1 MSDISPSVQLI
12 YKGQVIA
19 EMRTL
24 GNIDI
29 LTAGKYC
36 DDNIR
41 LNYVNH
47 CPKSSPVVSFNI
59 TDFLEKNIPGSEV
72 LTNNLQN
79 RIEAYQT
86 DYSPGSVQNGTWVNN
101 STFTSCY
108 NDIYQVE
115 ANKFYVIKLGSTV
128 SNRFRV
134 MFTTEDV
141 TQATSD
147 IIGVNIFMSDS
158 PTAGMLTAYR
168 TLENGYIIIQK
179 TNNSTTGI
187 ETFVYESN
195 I

>member
-1 MSDISPSVQLI
+1 MPTISVI
-12 YKGQVIA
+12 YKGEVVK
-19 EMRTL
+19 T
-24 GNIDI
+24 IDSNKPDAI
-29 LTAGKYC
+29 DLLTGGKYC
-36 DDNIR
+36 DADIEIQ
-41 LNYVNH
+41 YINH

-59 TDFLEKNIPGSEV
+59 TDFLEKNIPSSEIF
-72 LTNNLQN
+72 TNNLQN
-79 RIEAYQT
+79 QIEAYRT
-86 DYSPGSVQNGTWVNN
+86 DYSPGHVANGTWYNT
-101 STFTSCY
+101 STSASCF

-147 IIGVNIFMSDS
+147 IVGVNIFMSDS
-158 PTAGMLTAYR
+158 PTAGMLTSYR

>member
-1 MSDISPSVQLI
+1 MANVTIKYNNEIIGELNNLGSLI
-12 YKGQVIA
+12 MK
-19 EMRTL
+19 
-24 GNIDI
+24 
-29 LTAGKYC
+29 TAGHACEFDIELDY
-36 DDNIR
+36 I
-41 LNYVNH
+41 NH
-47 CPKSSPVVSFNI
+47 CPKSTPVVSFNI
-59 TDFLEKNIPGSEV
+59 TDFLEKNIPSSEV
-72 LTNNLQN
+72 LTNDLQN
-79 RIEAYQT
+79 RIEAYRT
-86 DYSPGSVQNGTWVNN
+86 DYSPGSVQNGTWINT
-101 STFTSCY
+101 STLTNCL

-141 TQATSD
+141 TQAASD

-195 I
+195 V

>member
-1 MSDISPSVQLI
+1 MTTINI
-12 YKGQVIA
+12 NYKDQTIK
-19 EMRTL
+19 TL
-24 GNIDI
+24 EANKPDSIEI
-29 LTAGKYC
+29 LTGGKYC
-36 DDNIR
+36 EGDIEIV
-41 LNYVNH
+41 YINH

-59 TDFLEKNIPGSEV
+59 TDFLEKNIPSSEV
-72 LTNNLQN
+72 LTNDLQN
-79 RIEAYQT
+79 RIEAYRT
-86 DYSPGSVQNGTWVNN
+86 DYSPGSVQNGTWINT
-101 STFTSCY
+101 STLTNCY

-147 IIGVNIFMSDS
+147 IVGVNIFMSDS
-158 PTAGMLTAYR
+158 PTAGMLTTYR
-168 TLENGYIIIQK
+168 TLENGYIVIQK

-195 I
+195 V